1 MATSWGQTIKA
12 KRGLCLSGR
21 YVYDKKWLGWKVVS
35 LNSGA
40 LRVFVCKIYI
50 KYVQLLAFI
59 VQHEINEFESCILLL
74 FPAYT

>member
-1 MATSWGQTIKA
+1 MIKN
-12 KRGLCLSGR
+12 GW
-21 YVYDKKWLGWKVVS
+21 VGWKVVS

-59 VQHEINEFESCILLL
+59 IQNEINACERDILGSMNKRCTRLL
-74 FPAYT
+74 TCLRPAFGAVLAEH